1 MSQPAIFLDR
11 DGTLVIDQHY
21 PKDPAL
27 VQPLP
32 GVETALLKLQK
43 KGYLLFVVSN
53 QSGVGRGLISDGEF
67 QSVHEKIALGFQ
79 GQGIQIQE
87 FAYCFHK
94 PEDDCN
100 CRKPA
105 TGLITALAKSHE
117 LDLSRSYVI
126 GDKWSDIQLAY
137 RSQSTGVLLNSHYPP
152 DKPSELQNVEVPWFQ
167 DWTACEK
174 FIPPLHS

>member
-1 MSQPAIFLDR
+1 HQ
-11 DGTLVIDQHY
+11 
-21 PKDPAL
+21 
-27 VQPLP
+27 
-32 GVETALLKLQK
+32 
-43 KGYLLFVVSN
+43 
-53 QSGVGRGLISDGEF
+53 
-67 QSVHEKIALGFQ
+67 KIAVWFREK
-79 GQGIQIQE
+79 GIQIQE

-105 TGLITALAKSHE
+105 TGLITALAKSYE

-152 DKPSELQNVEVPWFQ
+152 DKPAELQNVEVPWFK
-167 DWTACEK
+167 DWDACEK
-174 FIPPLHS
+174 SIPPLHS